1 MNKSPHVCVSY
12 SARGK
17 FQWNKL
23 KRLNFSLWIPAIIVV
38 LLLVPAKES
47 SAQNPRLELGRR
59 LERFENAW
67 ETASSAQRVASVP
80 FLKTAVRSFF
90 TLQLTEAGRQLDQAW
105 LAVRDEEASNGLT
118 NAMIG
123 SQLLVSPLCS
133 EAGDSPLKVR
143 LTSFYPTDIKPSPA
157 AVANLKLARSTGE
170 ALAET
175 QLTIPQLVKGAT
187 WNLEQLPEGDHI
199 LSVIIRSGNSAFV
212 LPSMTVSRIKGL
224 NRRLEQL
231 KDAAVT
237 LKTAT
242 RSTTAQASDA
252 TVAST
257 LRDETRL
264 IENVIK
270 GLPQE
275 ADFPLLYRL
284 QSSEAMLANHSEQ
297 TGFAN
302 QWSGANEVWLTLA
315 NGIRS
320 VPTRI
325 HLPKKTNK
333 PVPVLFVFHG
343 AGGSE
348 NMFFETYGAGRVVDE
363 AAQRGWIV
371 ISPRQGLFGLSLDI
385 NEMLDALEA
394 FVPLD
399 RKRIMLLGHSMGASQ
414 VIKQVR
420 KNPALPA
427 AAIAL
432 GGGGR
437 MPSSDAKRSQQVA
450 WYVGAG
456 DQDFGIAAA
465 KQLHQSLKTSKIE
478 NRFKIYA
485 NVEHLVVVQAAIDDA
500 FEFLDEVL
508 AKLPNSVSSSA
519 P

>member
-1 MNKSPHVCVSY
+1 M
-12 SARGK
+12 
-17 FQWNKL
+17 QWHKL
-23 KRLNFSLWIPAIIVV
+23 KRLNLSLWIPAILVV
-38 LLLVPAKES
+38 LLFVPANES

-67 ETASSAQRVASVP
+67 ETASSAQRTAAVP

-90 TLQLTEAGRQLDQAW
+90 TLRLSEAGRQLDQAW
-105 LAVRDEEASNGLT
+105 LAIRDNEASSGLT

-123 SQLLVSPLCS
+123 SQLIVSPLCA
-133 EAGDSPLKVR
+133 ETADDPLKIN
-143 LTSFYPTDIKPSPA
+143 LTPFYPTDVKPSPKA
-157 AVANLKLARSTGE
+157 MVKLKLTRATGE
-170 ALAET
+170 PLAEA
-175 QLTIPQLVKGAT
+175 QFSIPQLVKGAS
-187 WNLEQLPEGDHI
+187 WNIEQMPEGDHV
-199 LSVIIRSGNSAFV
+199 LSVIIRNDNSAFA
-212 LPSMTVSRIKGL
+212 LPPITVSRITGL
-224 NRRLEQL
+224 NRRLQQL

-237 LKTAT
+237 LKESA
-242 RSTTAQASDA
+242 RTTNAQASDVTLA
-252 TVAST
+252 AT

-264 IENVIK
+264 IENVIE

-284 QSSEAMLANHSEQ
+284 KSCEAMLANLSNPD
-297 TGFAN
+297 GFSN
-302 QWSGANEVWLTLA
+302 QWSVANEVWLTLA
-315 NGIRS
+315 KGIRS

-325 HLPKKTNK
+325 QLPENTNE
-333 PVPVLFVFHG
+333 PAPVLFVFHG

-385 NEMLDALEA
+385 NEMLEALEA
-394 FVPLD
+394 FVSLD

-420 KNPALPA
+420 KNPAVPI

-456 DQDFGIAAA
+456 DQDFGLAAA
-465 KQLHQSLKTSKIE
+465 QQLNQSLAASEVQT
-478 NRFKIYA
+478 RFKVYA

-500 FEFLDEVL
+500 FDFLDDVL
-508 AKLPNSVSSSA
+508 RKLPYPADSNPLTS